1 MDRYL
6 TLLCLAPILYTIYRC
21 FTGTSLSRVRGPK
34 PTSFLFGNL
43 PELYQGQAGEADFRW
58 QRLYGDVIRVKGIL
72 GVSMLLGDMAFVL
85 TFVLGCR
92 RINLWLLIRKLCH
105 GFLPL
110 PRIIS
115 QSHLERRVQSLILNG
130 KSVVWAEGDI
140 HKRQRKI
147 LNPGFGGAE
156 SRAFLV
162 ISQASAERLSMTWS
176 ETIEAN
182 NGDKVVLDIP
192 SWISRA
198 TLDAIAEAAFDIR
211 LGCLRNSDN
220 ALAKSY
226 NGMLMNVYGTPS
238 SIQIF
243 IQEALKYIPTSILT
257 YWAKHSSNRRVVRI
271 RETRKVATA
280 IAESMVKEKAE
291 FLLQGK
297 GGRDIFT
304 LLGEYDMRKHK
315 LSDEELYSQMRIILI
330 AGQESTSHTIN
341 WTLLELARKPEIQS
355 RLRSEITQHESAIHA
370 RGDTQFTASDLDN
383 MLYLNAIIKEA
394 LRYHCAAAQVF
405 RVASQDC
412 ILPLSRP
419 ITTES
424 GELMYEVLVPKG
436 TRIIASVAAYN
447 RNKDMWGE
455 DADVFNPGRWL
466 DGIAKDKKE
475 AATGVYSSLL
485 TFGGGHRACLGWRFA
500 VIEIQAFLVEIVR
513 KFEISLTE
521 KARRIRRESC
531 LVMVPTVEGE
541 VTRGVQLPLA
551 ISITPRNRDE

>member
-72 GVSMLLGDMAFVL
+72 GEDQLMVADPKALS
-85 TFVLGCR
+85 
-92 RINLWLLIRKLCH
+92 RIFATASYHFPK
-105 GFLPL
+105 P
-110 PRIIS
+110 P
-115 QSHLERRVQSLILNG
+115 ERRAQSLILNG

-162 ISQASAERLSMTWS
+162 ISQASAERLSTTWS

-226 NGMLMNVYGTPS
+226 NGMLMNVFGTPS

-243 IQEALKYIPTSILT
+243 IQEALKYIPTSVLT

-297 GGRDIFT
+297 GSRDIFT
-304 LLGEYDMRKHK
+304 LLVKANMDAEAKHK

-355 RLRSEITQHESAIHA
+355 RLRSEIRQHESAIHA

-383 MLYLNAIIKEA
+383 MLYLNAITKEA

-455 DADVFNPGRWL
+455 DADVFNPDRWL

-551 ISITPRNRDE
+551 ISISPRNRDE